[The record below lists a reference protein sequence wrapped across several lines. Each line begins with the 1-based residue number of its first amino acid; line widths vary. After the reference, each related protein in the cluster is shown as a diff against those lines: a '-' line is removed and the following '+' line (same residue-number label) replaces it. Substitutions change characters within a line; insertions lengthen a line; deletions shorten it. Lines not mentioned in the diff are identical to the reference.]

1 MFTRAAVAVSSVG
14 ADSPDGSGVDT
25 VSLSDAA
32 VAMIA
37 AKTQFAANISVMKK
51 VDEMQKNSISLLG

>member
-1 MFTRAAVAVSSVG
+1 MAVSSVG
-14 ADSPDGSGVDT
+14 VGYPDGSGVDT

-51 VDEMQKNSISLLG
+51 ADDMQKSVINLLG

>member
-1 MFTRAAVAVSSVG
+1 MFTRAAVGVASAG
-14 ADSPDGSGVDT
+14 AASPSGAGVDT

-51 VDEMQKNSISLLG
+51 ADEMQKSAISVLG